1 MDIDYVYN
9 EINLMEL
16 LRIEIRF
23 MEWFFFLQLDLKSFN
38 KNNLKKQD
46 WIVYVDEVSYLK
58 LKSFYFGF
66 YAK

>member
-23 MEWFFFLQLDLKSFN
+23 MEWFFFAL
-38 KNNLKKQD
+38 
-46 WIVYVDEVSYLK
+46 V
-58 LKSFYFGF
+58 GF
-66 YAK
+66 EEF